1 MKRVLW
7 LLLALCL
14 LAAGGRYAQLWNT
27 QQELEHY
34 VEGGKSQ

>member
-1 MKRVLW
+1 MVQSGTHK
-7 LLLALCL
+7 AL